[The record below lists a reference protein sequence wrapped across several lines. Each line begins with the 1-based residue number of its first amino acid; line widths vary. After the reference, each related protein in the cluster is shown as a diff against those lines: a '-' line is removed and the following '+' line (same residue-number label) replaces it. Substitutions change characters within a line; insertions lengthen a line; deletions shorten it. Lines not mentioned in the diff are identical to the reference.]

1 MRKIMMVDD
10 EADQIHILK
19 ILLGVR
25 NNNDYELLDAKSGTE
40 CLQMLKNNQIPDVII
55 LDIMMPGMSGWEV
68 FEKIKENPTWN
79 KIPVIFLTARTDETA
94 KRAGGFLG
102 DDYVEKPYDI
112 NELIESIDKVIEKKK
127 K

>member
-10 EADQIHILK
+10 EADQRHTLK
-19 ILLGVR
+19 ILLGER
-25 NNNDYELLDAKSGTE
+25 NNNEYELLEAKSGTE

-55 LDIMMPGMSGWEV
+55 LDIMMPGMSGWEA

-94 KRAGGFLG
+94 KKAGGFLG